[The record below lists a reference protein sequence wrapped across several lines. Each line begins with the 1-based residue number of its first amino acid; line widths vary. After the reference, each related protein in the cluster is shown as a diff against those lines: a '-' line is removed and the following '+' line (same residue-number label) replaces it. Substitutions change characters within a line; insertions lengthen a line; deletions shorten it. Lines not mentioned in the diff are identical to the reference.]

1 MNFKSFALN
10 LIISC
15 SPLLFFGQN
24 IIKTSKSNINH
35 VTVFNNGAEINRSGK
50 VTLNQG
56 ANEIVIQQLSPYIK
70 DQTIQAKIADKDV
83 IISSVNHAKN
93 YLAVAETKAKEYS
106 VLKDSLELMEYKLRI
121 REVHMSVYQE
131 EKNLLDKNKSYSNK
145 EFIIDDLMELSE
157 YFGERMMEIETNLM
171 EAKYSIQKINKTI
184 SNLKS
189 QLNTIQQKNRN
200 NSSGEITLQVSCKQS
215 KTVNFSLKYNVS
227 NAGWAPLYDVRSVD
241 VTSPIELT
249 YKAKVYQN
257 TKEDWENVSLSL
269 STGKL
274 NQSNRQPS
282 FSTDYISFVPV
293 YDNRTTR
300 NKAVSYNA
308 SPNMVVDMGA
318 YSLEEDVVELEESG
332 SSADF
337 TVVNFG
343 GVFVKYDIQI
353 PYNIPSNGK
362 TNYIEI
368 QKINIPTTYDYYAIP
383 KEDKDAFLM
392 ANLTGLGNYNLLP
405 GQANI
410 YFKGSSVG
418 ETYLNTKST
427 KNIISISLGRD
438 KSIVITRNKIKDYSS
453 SSTIGSQ
460 QKTDKGYEIKIRNN
474 KNKEV
479 TLRLIDQIPVSKDK
493 GIDVIYEEI
502 SGGKL
507 NSDNGKI
514 KWTITLQPD
523 ESKTILLKYYI
534 KHPKD
539 KSIRNW

>member
-24 IIKTSKSNINH
+24 IIKTSKTNINH

-171 EAKYSIQKINKTI
+171 EANHSIKKIKKTI

-189 QLNTIQQKNRN
+189 QLNAIQQKNRN

-215 KTVNFSLKYNVS
+215 TTVNFSLKYNVS

-241 VTSPIELT
+241 VSSPIELT

-282 FSTDYISFVPV
+282 FSTDYISFVPD
-293 YDNRTTR
+293 YDYKTTR

-308 SPNMVVDMGA
+308 SPNMVVEMA
-318 YSLEEDVVELEESG
+318 ASPESAVFELEESG

-368 QKINIPTTYDYYAIP
+368 QKINIPTTYDYYSIP

-410 YFKGSSVG
+410 YYKGSSVG

-438 KSIVITRNKIKDYSS
+438 KSIIITRNKINDYSS

-460 QKTDKGYEIKIRNN
+460 KKTDKGYEIKIRNN